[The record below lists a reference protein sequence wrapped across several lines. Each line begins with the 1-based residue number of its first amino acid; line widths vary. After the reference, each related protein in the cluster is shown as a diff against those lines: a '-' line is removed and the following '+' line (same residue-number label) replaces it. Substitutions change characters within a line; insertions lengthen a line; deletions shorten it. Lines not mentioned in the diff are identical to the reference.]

1 MTGQTVTQA
10 HELEGY
16 LKYPHYGLGPYQLLA
31 KAIVGRFDGYAEFET
46 EIDGEQWEIQCN
58 YSKTGIA
65 PRPSDN
71 VGGDALY
78 SWDITCT
85 GEGRRKFSPLIE
97 PRFQNMRHRESG
109 DELGF
114 GKRWWKRFGTEGV
127 DVELKASNVDPAE
140 VPKLLHGIVDAIAT
154 HAGLS
159 MNSRY
164 FTDEPSP
171 AHSRVTAYER
181 YVRVRRS
188 MASKLL
194 ASGTMMQAMHLLADE
209 KGSKVEYKADNED
222 IVGYMHRL
230 WVGPDSAK
238 KLIPSHRY
246 GFQFKHYHPKH
257 VHSDPE
263 EPLYH
268 PKVGVLVNQQRNGGE
283 PIIWR
288 DLEAA
293 EREIEETLLNLLE
306 WGGVPTEPDPTT
318 YIEDDHFR
326 PAARE
331 ETVAMYDDPT
341 PRLEAEQEHL
351 LVTSLRDMT
360 DADVDVLDQL
370 LSDGGGQHYEEIAE
384 ETEHSVSTIYRAL
397 KRLGAVL
404 ENDDG
409 VVSFASQKF
418 HDELK
423 GIIESTEHHVKN
435 AADRA
440 AKILGMNSRQAESSA
455 FQLWLNKYGA
465 EVDVRDD
472 GTVESIRIDTM
483 LSSFKRTA
491 EPRMEDVL
499 KEARTAWNR
508 CGYDVADLVG
518 AKVTASIDGSRKT
531 GVFSELVR
539 FSEYRR

>member
-1 MTGQTVTQA
+1 MTGQTVTQP
-10 HELEGY
+10 HEFEAY
-16 LKYPHYGLGPYQLLA
+16 LKYPQYGLGPYQLLA

-46 EIDGEQWEIQCN
+46 EIDGERWEIQCN

-71 VGGDALY
+71 IAGEALY
-78 SWDITCT
+78 SWDITCK
-85 GEGRRKFSPLIE
+85 GEGRRKFSPIIE

-114 GKRWWKRFGTEGV
+114 GKRWWTRFGTEGV
-127 DVELKASNVDPAE
+127 DVELKASNVEPEE
-140 VPKLLHGIVDAIAT
+140 VPKLLHGIFDAVAT

-164 FTDEPSP
+164 FTDQPSP

-181 YVRVRRS
+181 YVRVRREI
-188 MASKLL
+188 ASKLL
-194 ASGTMMQAMHLLADE
+194 ASGTMMKAMHLLADE
-209 KGSKVEYKADNED
+209 KGTKAEYKVNNEE

-230 WVGPDSAK
+230 WVDPESAQ

-257 VHSDPE
+257 VKSDPE
-263 EPLYH
+263 NPLYH
-268 PKVGVLVNQQRNGGE
+268 PKIGVLINQERNGGD
-283 PIIWR
+283 PIVWR
-288 DLEAA
+288 DLEDA
-293 EREIEETLLNLLE
+293 EREIEETLLNFLD
-306 WGGVPTEPDPTT
+306 WGSVPTDPDPGT
-318 YIEDDHFR
+318 YVEDDHFR

-341 PRLEAEQEHL
+341 PQIEAEQEHL

-360 DADVDVLDQL
+360 DADLDVLDQL
-370 LSDGGGQHYEEIAE
+370 LTDGGGQHYEEIAE
-384 ETEHSVSTIYRAL
+384 ETGRGVSTIYRAL

-409 VVSFASQKF
+409 VVSFASRKF

-423 GIIESTEHHVKN
+423 GIIESTEHQVKN

-440 AKILGMNSRQAESSA
+440 AKILGMNRCQAESSA

-465 EVDVRDD
+465 EVTVNDD
-472 GTVESIRIDTM
+472 GSVETVRIETM
-483 LSSFKRTA
+483 LSKLKATA
-491 EPRMEDVL
+491 KPRIQDVL
-499 KEARTAWNR
+499 AEGRKAWHKS
-508 CGYDVADLVG
+508 GYDVIDLAG
-518 AKVTASIDGSRKT
+518 AEVVAKIDGERER
-531 GVFSELVR
+531 GVFAALAR
-539 FSEYRR
+539 